1 MLPPSEAAQGAR
13 LGRRQAMTNPRSP
26 QGHNGA
32 SPSGMQPFGS
42 FEDLSK
48 SMQGQ
53 FAAISAIPHA
63 MLEAQL
69 AMGSELFGFM
79 GRRMKAQA
87 ELCHELSQC
96 RELADAV
103 QAQRRFSER
112 VSSDYSEEFGQ
123 ITTMLRNELTS
134 VADAASEAVTE
145 ASKAA
150 KLAA

>member
-1 MLPPSEAAQGAR
+1 M
-13 LGRRQAMTNPRSP
+13 
-26 QGHNGA
+26 
-32 SPSGMQPFGS
+32 
-42 FEDLSK
+42 SK

-53 FAAISAIPHA
+53 FAAIAAIPRA

-69 AMGSELFGFM
+69 TMGSELFGFV

-96 RELADAV
+96 RELSDAV
-103 QAQRRFSER
+103 EAQRRFSER
-112 VSSDYSEEFGQ
+112 VTSDYSEEFGQ
-123 ITTMLRNELTS
+123 IATMLRNELTS
-134 VADAASEAVTE
+134 VTDAASEAVTE

>member
-1 MLPPSEAAQGAR
+1 
-13 LGRRQAMTNPRSP
+13 MTNPRSA
-26 QGHNGA
+26 QGHNG
-32 SPSGMQPFGS
+32 SGSSTQPFGS
-42 FEDLSK
+42 FENMSK

-53 FAAISAIPHA
+53 FAAIAAIPRA

-69 AMGSELFGFM
+69 TMGSELFGFM

-112 VSSDYSEEFGQ
+112 VTSDYSEEFGQ
-123 ITTMLRNELTS
+123 IATMLRNELTS
-134 VADAASEAVTE
+134 VTDAASEAVTE

>member
-1 MLPPSEAAQGAR
+1 
-13 LGRRQAMTNPRSP
+13 MTNARSP
-26 QGHNGA
+26 QGHNG
-32 SPSGMQPFGS
+32 SGSSTQPFGS
-42 FEDLSK
+42 FENMSK

-53 FAAISAIPHA
+53 FAAIAAIPRA

-69 AMGSELFGFM
+69 TMGSELFGFM

-103 QAQRRFSER
+103 QAQRKFGER
-112 VSSDYSEEFGQ
+112 VTSDYSEEFGQ
-123 ITTMLRNELTS
+123 IATMLRNELTS
-134 VADAASEAVTE
+134 VTDAASEAVTE

>member
-1 MLPPSEAAQGAR
+1 
-13 LGRRQAMTNPRSP
+13 MTNPRSP
-26 QGHNGA
+26 RGHDGT
-32 SPSGMQPFGS
+32 STSGTQPFGS
-42 FEDLSK
+42 FESMSK

-53 FAAISAIPHA
+53 FAAIAAIPRA

-69 AMGSELFGFM
+69 TMGSELFGFM

-96 RELADAV
+96 RELSDAV
-103 QAQRRFSER
+103 QVQRRFSER
-112 VSSDYSEEFGQ
+112 VTSDYSEEFGQ
-123 ITTMLRNELTS
+123 IATMLRSELTS
-134 VADAASEAVTE
+134 VTDAASEAVTE

>member
-1 MLPPSEAAQGAR
+1 
-13 LGRRQAMTNPRSP
+13 MTNPRSA
-26 QGHNGA
+26 QANA
-32 SPSGMQPFGS
+32 SASNTQPFGS
-42 FEDLSK
+42 VENMSK

-53 FAAISAIPHA
+53 FAAIAAIPRA

-69 AMGSELFGFM
+69 TMGSELFGFV

-96 RELADAV
+96 RELSDAV
-103 QAQRRFSER
+103 EAQRRFSER
-112 VSSDYSEEFGQ
+112 VTSDYSEEFGQ
-123 ITTMLRNELTS
+123 IATMLRNELTS
-134 VADAASEAVTE
+134 VTDAASEAVTE